1 VRRALYGAIAERFA
15 LKLRRMSTP
24 PSNNPAACRCVRSL
38 APVLAHIDAHLGE
51 PLPLRGLAAITGLS
65 VWRFATVFRER
76 IGVAPHRYVSQQR
89 VRRAQ
94 TLLRQGASLAYA
106 ASESGFCD
114 QSHLSRRFKRLC
126 GMTPGQYQS
135 GQPGAPT
142 SPSSSSASNP

>member
-1 VRRALYGAIAERFA
+1 
-15 LKLRRMSTP
+15 MSTNP
-24 PSNNPAACRCVRSL
+24 NDPAAGRSSRSL
-38 APVLAHIDAHLGE
+38 APVLAHIDAHLAE
-51 PLPLRGLAAITGLS
+51 PLPLQGLAAITGLS

-76 IGVAPHRYVSQQR
+76 IGIAPHRYVSLQR

-94 TLLRQGASLAYA
+94 ALLRQGATLAIA

-135 GQPGAPT
+135 NPAAATPAI
-142 SPSSSSASNP
+142 SSAPHS